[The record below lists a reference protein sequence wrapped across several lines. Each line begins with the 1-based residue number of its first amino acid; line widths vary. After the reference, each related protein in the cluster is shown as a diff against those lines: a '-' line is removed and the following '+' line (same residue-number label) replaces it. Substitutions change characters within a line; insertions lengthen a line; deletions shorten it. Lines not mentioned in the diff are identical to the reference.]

1 MCVLYAH
8 GHEDVCMKRGLVGEA
23 VGVCYGWGRCGYSTL
38 VETVRGVCRG
48 KHSHGRVQS
57 GQVCGMG
64 SLAPE

>member
-1 MCVLYAH
+1 
-8 GHEDVCMKRGLVGEA
+8 MKRGLVGEA